1 MLFFFIDD
9 IIDYSMEQLD
19 YLLKIDN
26 VIIPNENA
34 LLSELMKYY
43 NHNIINSS
51 SIIYIINII
60 FYCINI

>member
-1 MLFFFIDD
+1 
-9 IIDYSMEQLD
+9 MEQLD

-60 FYCINI
+60 FYCINN